1 MCLNSIARGK
11 LTPEKNSGQA
21 LNPSLIKRV
30 TFSEGMTLPKNRV
43 K

>member
-11 LTPEKNSGQA
+11 LTPEKNSGQV
-21 LNPSLIKRV
+21 LNPSLKKRG
-30 TFSEGMTLPKNRV
+30 TFFEGMALPKNRV